1 MLNYFCDSSRFIFSD
16 DGFYSE
22 LTHFVF
28 CKNILFMSYYESF
41 HLPPDKLEEKFYQL
55 EFSNKEEKVRVIR
68 EIADMIPWQFE
79 ISDFIEEFKDP
90 TLRVFARSVSSI
102 VHLERINTRYSLL
115 ADKGHVNDY
124 GDLEEAVFLLSS
136 VGDPDASYHEFKI
149 YLDRLALRV
158 EELCDLNPEYV
169 SEELKVHFLTR
180 VLSSEENFQG
190 NSDQYDDP
198 DNSFVTRIVHTRK
211 GIPISLS
218 AIYLLVAK
226 RLSLPLYGVN
236 MPLHFLLHFDS
247 TDYET
252 FIDPFHGGVLLDK
265 STCIRFLEANSFVP
279 SERYFTR
286 ASTLSIIKR
295 MYRNLIHIYRK
306 EQFRDM
312 EDILSR
318 QLLILENKL
327 KA

>member
-1 MLNYFCDSSRFIFSD
+1 M
-16 DGFYSE
+16 
-22 LTHFVF
+22 THFVF
-28 CKNILFMSYYESF
+28 RKKIMFMPSSDSYHDSLSF
-41 HLPPDKLEEKFYQL
+41 PPDKLEEKFYQL
-55 EFSNKEEKVRVIR
+55 EFAGSDEKIRVIR
-68 EIADMIPWQFE
+68 EIADMVPWQFK
-79 ISDFIEEFKDP
+79 ISEFVEEFKDP
-90 TLRVFARSVSSI
+90 TLRVFARSISSV
-102 VHLERINTRYSLL
+102 VHLERINARYAIL

-124 GDLEEAVFLLSS
+124 SDLEEAVFLLSS

-149 YLDRLALRV
+149 YLDQLALRV

-190 NSDQYDDP
+190 NNDQYDDP
-198 DNSFVTRIVHTRK
+198 NNSFVTRIVRTRK

-218 AIYLLVAK
+218 AIYLLVAR

-247 TDYET
+247 PDYET

-265 STCIRFLEANSFVP
+265 STCIRFLEANSFTP

-312 EDILSR
+312 EDILAR

>member
-1 MLNYFCDSSRFIFSD
+1 MP
-16 DGFYSE
+16 
-22 LTHFVF
+22 
-28 CKNILFMSYYESF
+28 YYESF

-90 TLRVFARSVSSI
+90 MLRVFARSISSI

-124 GDLEEAVFLLSS
+124 SDLEEAVFLLSS

-190 NSDQYDDP
+190 NNDQYDDP

-236 MPLHFLLHFDS
+236 MPLHFDS

>member
-1 MLNYFCDSSRFIFSD
+1 MPSSDFYFDS
-16 DGFYSE
+16 
-22 LTHFVF
+22 L
-28 CKNILFMSYYESF
+28 SF
-41 HLPPDKLEEKFYQL
+41 PPEKLEEKFYQL
-55 EFSNKEEKVRVIR
+55 EFAGAEDKIRVMR
-68 EIADMIPWQFE
+68 EIAEMVPWQYR
-79 ISDFIEEFKDP
+79 ISDFVDEFKDP
-90 TLRVFARSVSSI
+90 TLRVYARSISSI
-102 VHLERINTRYSLL
+102 VHLERINSRYMLL
-115 ADKGHVNDY
+115 AGKGHINDY
-124 GDLEEAVFLLSS
+124 SDLEEAVFLLSS

-149 YLDRLALRV
+149 YLDQLALRV

-190 NSDQYDDP
+190 NNDQYDDP
-198 DNSFVTRIVHTRK
+198 NNSFVTRIVRTRR

-218 AIYLLVAK
+218 SIYLLVGQ

-247 TDYET
+247 PDYET

-265 STCIRFLEANSFVP
+265 STCIRFLEANSFTP

-312 EDILSR
+312 EDILAR